1 MMMDKHQLKLH
12 LINKIIE
19 LEDEAILQTIAKL
32 LNMEEATPQD
42 GEFPP
47 FSFEMPPHND
57 STLDLQSDID
67 EVFNP
72 F

>member
-1 MMMDKHQLKLH
+1 MMMDTQQLKLH

-32 LNMEEATPQD
+32 LNMEEATPED
-42 GEFPP
+42 GGFPP
-47 FSFEMPPHND
+47 FSFETPPQND
-57 STLDLQSDID
+57 SASDLQSDID
-67 EVFNP
+67 EIFNP

>member
-1 MMMDKHQLKLH
+1 MIMDKQQLKLH

-32 LNMEEATPQD
+32 LNMEETTLQD

-47 FSFEMPPHND
+47 FSFETPPQND